1 MKHCRPWML
10 IGCLGI
16 LALILLLP
24 RLGVGAASGGLLLT
38 LLMVGCCVLPMLLV
52 LLPRG
57 KDGTGGC
64 CGDDK
69 TDSAPSKPGGEKS
82 EQKTPSC
89 H

>member
-1 MKHCRPWML
+1 MKHCGPWML

-16 LALILLLP
+16 LALIFFLP
-24 RLGVGAASGGLLLT
+24 RLGVGAAGGGLLLT

-57 KDGTGGC
+57 KDGAGGC
-64 CGDDK
+64 CGGDK
-69 TDSAPSKPGGEKS
+69 PDASQSKLDGEKS
-82 EQKTPSC
+82 DQKTPSC